1 VRTNAQW
8 QTTAARLFASFAG
21 QASDAV
27 FTQTTGFT
35 YSTKTSTTRTQ
46 TVSMVR
52 TEFDEGEIDGE
63 KIKQGDYKL
72 IGRYQDLSWPPA
84 ADNTTLTHAGIA
96 LTVKHFKKDAAD
108 AAFTIRV
115 RRA

>member
-1 VRTNAQW
+1 MTTNAQW
-8 QTTAARLFASFAG
+8 QTTAARLFAKFAP

-27 FTQTTGFT
+27 FTQTTAFV
-35 YSTKTSTTRTQ
+35 YSTQTATTRTQ

-52 TEFDEGEIDGE
+52 TEFDESEIDGE

-72 IGRYQDLSWPPA
+72 TGEYQSLSWDPSP
-84 ADNTTLTHAGIA
+84 DNTTLTHAGVT
-96 LTVKHFKKDAAD
+96 LTVKSFRKDAAD